1 MGIVVIVRSI
11 AMNINRD
18 RVEIYIYISIW
29 SQLISY
35 TYLSL
40 TCDGLFLFL
49 LSAYLSYS
57 NLLIVYVS
65 STYLF
70 FPLSR

>member
-18 RVEIYIYISIW
+18 RVEIYIYIYMATR
-29 SQLISY
+29 LTNY

-40 TCDGLFLFL
+40 TCDDLFLFL
-49 LSAYLSYS
+49 LSAYLSCD
-57 NLLIVYVS
+57 NLLVIYVS